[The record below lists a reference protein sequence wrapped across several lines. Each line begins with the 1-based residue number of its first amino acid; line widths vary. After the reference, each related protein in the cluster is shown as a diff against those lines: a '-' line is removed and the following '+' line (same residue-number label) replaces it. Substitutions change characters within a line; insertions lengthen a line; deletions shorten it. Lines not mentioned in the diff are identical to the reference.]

1 MSKITRTIKS
11 STAEVIF
18 FDVETEK
25 LGTVKQSFRGE
36 LEAKEVMKLCSNIS
50 GAIPCKVKSINVK
63 ETLYGM
69 EEEKFITLGKA
80 VDARSPETRGAIT
93 KEVASYI
100 ADVLMFNL
108 STMTPESVKRVLP
121 RKLDEKAAFVWL
133 SKHEKDENMKP
144 VKLEKINEVKGLIYM
159 SVDDFIK
166 NSEIMPPPPRQ
177 F

>member
-25 LGTVKQSFRGE
+25 LGNVKQTFRGE
-36 LEAKEVMKLCSNIS
+36 LDAKEVMKLCGNIS
-50 GAIPCKVKSINVK
+50 GAIPCKVKSITVT

-69 EEEKFITLGKA
+69 EEETFVTLGKA
-80 VDARSPETRGAIT
+80 VDARSPETRGAVT
-93 KEVASYI
+93 KEVATYI
-100 ADVLMFNL
+100 ADVLVFNL
-108 STMTPESVKRVLP
+108 STMTPETAKRVLP

-133 SKHEKDENMKP
+133 SKHEKDDNLKP

-166 NSEIMPPPPRQ
+166 NAEIMPARSAT
-177 F
+177 